1 MQTEAK
7 PLLSIKYTLEFEIEY
22 DPFKGKNP
30 EEFAESLEDDLH
42 GALFDIRGD
51 SVHGLFSKV
60 ESIDHRTVQLDH

>member
-7 PLLSIKYTLEFEIEY
+7 PLLSITYTLEFEVEY
-22 DPFKGKNP
+22 DPFKGKTP

-42 GALFDIRGD
+42 SALFDIRGD

-60 ESIDHRTVQLDH
+60 VSVNQFN